1 MKRFLA
7 GAWRLLRGLPLAL
20 LSPIL
25 LTLAAVAM
33 LLCDLLSR
41 LKPRR
46 RLPQDTA
53 PDTRAASVVIPNW
66 NGRDLLD
73 KYLPSVIAA
82 LSDSA
87 QNEIIVVDNG
97 SEDGSADFLLGHFPQ
112 VRVLALERNLGF
124 GGGSNAGF
132 RAARNDIVVLLNSDM
147 RVERNFLQPL
157 LDGFKQ
163 DGFDDDKTFAVS
175 CQIFFSDPAKLREE
189 TGLTEGWWSQGG
201 LRVRHRTEP
210 GLRQLYP
217 CFYGGGGSC
226 AFDRRKFLELGG
238 FDELL
243 KPFYLEDTDLGYL
256 AWKRGWKV
264 VYQPASVVYHE
275 HRGTIGKRFS
285 ETYIQ
290 AVLKKNFLLFTW
302 KNIHDWRWMSSH
314 IFFTWAGATL
324 SWLAGDSPERPS
336 FSAILRACLA
346 LPRAM
351 VSRSRARALAMVSD
365 REAFR
370 RPQGG
375 HYRDTFLPLRPDP
388 PRLAVL
394 FVSPYP
400 ICPPV
405 HGGGVFMYQT
415 VRELAR
421 LSDLHLVVLLD
432 HEREREAHAE
442 LDRICASTEYVVRM
456 TGRQKALG
464 SPEPHAP
471 REFRNRDLAWLIHRQ
486 IYTHSIDVLQLEYL
500 VMGQYAGQFR
510 HIPSILF
517 EHDVYFQAIARRLPY
532 MSGVLERTVS
542 RWEYLRAIRYEL
554 KLLPRLDRVQVCSR
568 DNAEYLRSFLPQ
580 LNGRVDDGYRAGIDT
595 SGYEFRPSGR
605 EPFTLLFL
613 GSFRHLPN
621 VEALQ
626 WFLQEVFPRIRKEEP
641 RARLVIV
648 GSDPPPRHSL
658 RDSDAIEMI
667 GFVEDVREPLMR
679 YSLFVCPIL
688 AGSGVRV
695 KLLEAFAAGIPV
707 VSTRMGAEG
716 LADQDGE
723 ICALADDPA
732 AFAGHVVHLLRNP
745 GEAEELAR
753 RARAEVVAKRDMR
766 AMTGRLMEC
775 YRTEVGRMRQDKSEA
790 AAEKLWSQVS

>member
-1 MKRFLA
+1 M
-7 GAWRLLRGLPLAL
+7 
-20 LSPIL
+20 
-25 LTLAAVAM
+25 
-33 LLCDLLSR
+33 
-41 LKPRR
+41 
-46 RLPQDTA
+46 
-53 PDTRAASVVIPNW
+53 
-66 NGRDLLD
+66 
-73 KYLPSVIAA
+73 
-82 LSDSA
+82 
-87 QNEIIVVDNG
+87 
-97 SEDGSADFLLGHFPQ
+97 
-112 VRVLALERNLGF
+112 
-124 GGGSNAGF
+124 
-132 RAARNDIVVLLNSDM
+132 
-147 RVERNFLQPL
+147 
-157 LDGFKQ
+157 
-163 DGFDDDKTFAVS
+163 
-175 CQIFFSDPAKLREE
+175 REE
-189 TGLTEGWWSQGG
+189 TGLTQGWWQDGS
-201 LRVRHRTEP
+201 LRVRHRIDD
-210 GLRQLYP
+210 GVQDLYP

-264 VYQPASVVYHE
+264 LYQPASVVYHE

-285 ETYIQ
+285 EAYIQ
-290 AVLKKNFLLFTW
+290 SVLKKNFLLFTW
-302 KNIHDWRWMSSH
+302 KNIHDWRWFGSH
-314 IFFTWAGATL
+314 FFFTWGGATL

-336 FSAILRACLA
+336 FSGILRAFLA
-346 LPRAM
+346 LPHALA
-351 VSRSRARALAMVSD
+351 SRMRARKLAAVSD

-370 RPQGG
+370 RPLGG

-394 FVSPYP
+394 FVAPYA

-415 VRELAR
+415 VHELAR
-421 LSDLHLVVLLD
+421 LCDLHLIVLLD

-442 LDRICASTEYVVRM
+442 LDKICASTEYVVRL
-456 TGRQKALG
+456 TGRPKALG

-471 REFRNRDLAWLIHRQ
+471 REYRNRDLAWLIHRQ
-486 IYTHSIDVLQLEYL
+486 IYTHSIDVLQLEYV

-517 EHDVYFQAIARRLPY
+517 EHDVYFQSIARRLPY
-532 MSGVLERTVS
+532 MSSMVERTVS

-554 KLLPRLDRVQVCSR
+554 TLLPRLDRIQVCSR

-580 LNGRVDDGYRAGIDT
+580 LNGRIDDGYRAGIDT
-595 SGYEFRPSGR
+595 SGYDFRPSGR
-605 EPFTLLFL
+605 EPYTLLFL
-613 GSFRHLPN
+613 GSFRHMPN

-641 RARLVIV
+641 KARLVIV
-648 GSDPPPRHSL
+648 GFDPPPRHSL

-679 YSLFVCPIL
+679 YSVFVCPIL

-707 VSTRMGAEG
+707 VSTYVGAEG
-716 LADQDGE
+716 LADKDGE

-732 AFAGHVVHLLRNP
+732 AFAAHVVHLLHQP
-745 GEAEELAR
+745 DEAEALAR

-766 AMTGRLMEC
+766 VITERLVEC
-775 YRTEVGRMRQDKSEA
+775 DRAEVRRMRQDQVGA
-790 AAEKLWSQVS
+790 ATEKVWSQVS

>member
-7 GAWRLLRGLPLAL
+7 GAWKLLRGLPLAL

-25 LTLAAVAM
+25 LVLAALAM
-33 LLCDLLSR
+33 LLCDLFSSLTSR
-41 LKPRR
+41 K

-53 PDTRAASVVIPNW
+53 PDTRSASVVIPNW
-66 NGRDLLD
+66 NGRDLLG

-82 LSDSA
+82 LSGSP

-97 SEDGSADFLLGHFPQ
+97 SEDGSAQFVREHFPQ

-132 RAARNDIVVLLNSDM
+132 QAARNDIVVLLNSDM
-147 RVERNFLQPL
+147 RVERSFLQPL
-157 LDGFKQ
+157 L

-175 CQIFFSDPAKLREE
+175 CQIFFSDPSKPREE

-201 LRVRHRTEP
+201 LRVRHRIEP
-210 GLRQLYP
+210 EIRQLYP

-226 AFDRRKFLELGG
+226 AFDRKKFLELGG

-264 VYQPASVVYHE
+264 LYQPASVVYHE

-285 ETYIQ
+285 EAYIQ

-302 KNIHDWRWMSSH
+302 KNIHDWRWLGSH
-314 IFFTWAGATL
+314 FFFTWAGATL

-336 FSAILRACLA
+336 FSGILRAFLA
-346 LPRAM
+346 LPRTL
-351 VSRSRARALAMVSD
+351 VSRSRARALATISD
-365 REAFR
+365 AEAFK
-370 RPQGG
+370 RPLGG
-375 HYRDTFLPLRPDP
+375 YYRDTFLPLRPDP

-394 FVSPYP
+394 FVAPYA

-415 VRELAR
+415 VHELAR
-421 LSDLHLVVLLD
+421 LCDLHLIVLLD
-432 HEREREAHAE
+432 HERERGAHAE
-442 LDRICASTEYVVRM
+442 LDRICASTEYVVRL

-517 EHDVYFQAIARRLPY
+517 EHDVYFQSIARRLPH
-532 MSGVLERTVS
+532 MSGVVERTVS

-554 KLLPRLDRVQVCSR
+554 KLLPLLDRIQVCSR

-580 LNGRVDDGYRAGIDT
+580 LNGRVDAGYRAGIDT

-605 EPFTLLFL
+605 QPYTLLFL
-613 GSFRHLPN
+613 GSFRHMPN

-658 RDSDAIEMI
+658 RDSEAIEMI
-667 GFVEDVREPLMR
+667 GFVEDVREPLMH
-679 YSLFVCPIL
+679 YSVFVCPIL

-716 LADQDGE
+716 LADKDGE

-732 AFAGHVVHLLRNP
+732 AFAAHVVHLLRHP
-745 GEAEELAR
+745 EEAEALAV

-766 AMTGRLMEC
+766 VITERLVEC
-775 YRTEVGRMRQDKSEA
+775 YRIEVGRMRQDELGA
-790 AAEKLWSQVS
+790 PAEKVWSQVS